1 MVLDKIK
8 RLVRRIK
15 RHRRNK
21 KLSKFCDNF
30 YIANRLSPIVAMSDV
45 FVHPLVY
52 EVLRFRYYR
61 DLIIQCISPSD
72 FITNYTEVLVCGR

>member
-1 MVLDKIK
+1 MKKLKQFIK
-8 RLVRRIK
+8 RIK
-15 RHRRNK
+15 RHARNR

-72 FITNYTEVLVCGR
+72 FITDYTEVLVCGR